1 MRGHVLITGSTGFI
15 GRSLIP
21 TIIKAG
27 YLVTSISRSSA
38 TSDNSCCL
46 DLTNSRQVSDFIN
59 NSEPIDTI
67 IHCAAIAHG
76 EKPPDGYTISEF
88 NSLMVDNLIAAFSHK
103 QPHWIFLSSIA
114 VYDGD
119 CFDSYIPFDISP
131 RSIDGY
137 GAGKLHDEH
146 SLVNVCKNLDILR
159 LMPTYDAENMIDVEK
174 RIYIPKTGVKLRICP
189 SPAYNFCHVKII
201 GDTVLS
207 CLESNRGKRLHQI
220 GDPDLVC
227 QHDLLKKVS
236 GVSIVIPQAFF
247 KVILMLIPARTQW
260 SLKIRLMLGKLG
272 LPNRF
277 ELGVRSLD

>member
-1 MRGHVLITGSTGFI
+1 
-15 GRSLIP
+15 
-21 TIIKAG
+21 
-27 YLVTSISRSSA
+27 
-38 TSDNSCCL
+38 
-46 DLTNSRQVSDFIN
+46 
-59 NSEPIDTI
+59 
-67 IHCAAIAHG
+67 
-76 EKPPDGYTISEF
+76 
-88 NSLMVDNLIAAFSHK
+88 
-103 QPHWIFLSSIA
+103 
-114 VYDGD
+114 
-119 CFDSYIPFDISP
+119 
-131 RSIDGY
+131 
-137 GAGKLHDEH
+137 
-146 SLVNVCKNLDILR
+146 
-159 LMPTYDAENMIDVEK
+159 MPTYDAENMIDVEK